1 MVTNKQ
7 ESNVESAEPDE
18 SAGKQVPL
26 ESIEQEWGKKS
37 DDFYGY
43 GSEEERLAKRGLED
57 WEMVDKVS
65 ESQVAIPKWFV
76 AVIIAVLLFA
86 IFLSF
91 PFWGDRE
98 GFEREWF
105 NWGFGLAL
113 VYIAISGGFI
123 YAMISMFGMNSSKT
137 DADESSKVSK
147 DNDGDQSKGK

>member
-1 MVTNKQ
+1 MTKQ
-7 ESNVESAEPDE
+7 ESNTQADNQTEEA
-18 SAGKQVPL
+18 APL
-26 ESIEQEWGKKS
+26 KSIKQEWGKES

-43 GSEEERLAKRGLED
+43 DSEEERLAKRGLED

-65 ESQVAIPKWFV
+65 ESQVAIPKWFI
-76 AVIIAVLLFA
+76 AVIVAVLLFA

-113 VYIAISGGFI
+113 VYITISGGFI
-123 YAMISMFGMNSSKT
+123 YAMISMFGLNKSEADADNEPNAMT
-137 DADESSKVSK
+137 ADESDDDESKAK
-147 DNDGDQSKGK
+147 